1 MRVFLDTNV
10 LVSAFATRGLCADLF
25 RSVVVEHD
33 LVLGEVVLEEFRRVL
48 KTRFRVPAKD
58 LRQIEAYLRS
68 YEIVPKPAEPDPIRV
83 RDEADRWVLASAHN
97 AQADVL
103 VTGDSD
109 LLSVADLAQVQ
120 IVSPREFWEK
130 LRKIK

>member
-25 RSVVVEHD
+25 RSVIAEHE

-48 KTRFRVPAKD
+48 TRRFHVPVEHV
-58 LRQIEAYLRS
+58 RQVESYLRS
-68 YEIVPKPAEPDPIRV
+68 YEVVPKPAEPDPIKV

-97 AQADVL
+97 AEADVL
-103 VTGDSD
+103 VTGDAD
-109 LLSVADLAQVQ
+109 LLSVAAHARVR
-120 IVSPREFWEK
+120 IVTPRQFWEQ
-130 LRKIK
+130 LRRAR

>member
-25 RSVVVEHD
+25 RSVVAEHE

-48 KTRFRVPAKD
+48 TIRFRMSKEQV
-58 LRQIEAYLRS
+58 RQIEAYLRS
-68 YEIVPKPAEPDPIRV
+68 HEIVPKPAERDPIKV

-97 AQADVL
+97 ARVDVL

-109 LLSVADLAQVQ
+109 LLSVADQARVR
-120 IVSPREFWEK
+120 IGNPREFWEM